1 MMTFEQ
7 RHEGSHA
14 DIWGRRFPPHLKGE
28 RRHFI
33 RYPGLNFNRL
43 KQNKGSL
50 RSRPESGTEIHSTWK
65 ANLCLICFR
74 CYWNL
79 KCLLYGRWLK
89 PAGESDALEIQLQM
103 KKQNNTE
110 DGHDN
115 GLAQNNWRLW
125 APLDEIKQ
133 LEANDAEPCRGK
145 YSDKSSQGPKWKHNP
160 LRDVLLWGNNLLI
173 QEILAGHSSECL

>member
-33 RYPGLNFNRL
+33 LYPGLNFNRL

-125 APLDEIKQ
+125 ALRSMRLNSWRQMMRSPVEENIQINHRKVPSGNTTHS
-133 LEANDAEPCRGK
+133 EMFFCGGIICSFRK
-145 YSDKSSQGPKWKHNP
+145 Y
-160 LRDVLLWGNNLLI
+160 
-173 QEILAGHSSECL
+173 